1 MTGSKFRLAIL
12 QIIMCEFFISM
23 ILCEKSNLIM
33 YILSIT
39 LGMIGSGRADVQL
52 KERGYKD
59 YQ

>member
-1 MTGSKFRLAIL
+1 
-12 QIIMCEFFISM
+12 
-23 ILCEKSNLIM
+23 M

-39 LGMIGSGRADVQL
+39 LGMIGSGRADGQL